1 MKNTYHT
8 QKKSISNLFSK
19 KGLLALIT
27 GILISTATFAKAGE
41 TPVTTDAGNAAKT
54 IREHIKF
61 PNFNIYQAQEEKVN
75 VVFTVNEN
83 GQVNLVIAN
92 TSNAILKKTI
102 EDQFLKL
109 TLKQL
114 KANNAYSIQF
124 NFKTI

>member
-1 MKNTYHT
+1 MKHT
-8 QKKSISNLFSK
+8 GYTKKRFTAGLFSG

-27 GILISTATFAKAGE
+27 GILLSTATFAKAGE
-41 TPVTTDAGNAAKT
+41 TPPTADAGSAAKT

-61 PNFNIYQAQEEKVN
+61 PNFNIYQAPEEKVN

-92 TSNAILKKTI
+92 TGNAILKKTI